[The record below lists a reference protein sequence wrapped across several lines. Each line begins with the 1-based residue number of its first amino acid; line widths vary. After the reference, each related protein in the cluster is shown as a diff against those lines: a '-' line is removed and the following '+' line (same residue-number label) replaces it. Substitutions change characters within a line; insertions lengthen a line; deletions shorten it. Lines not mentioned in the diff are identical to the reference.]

1 MTNNFNHYDEKVK
14 DIPTY
19 QSISSDE
26 IAFVKAAAN
35 RGIVFYGDDASKLF
49 IKCNGNLLSYEKLN
63 TLEFTSLRKRMSV
76 IVRDETGQVP

>member
-1 MTNNFNHYDEKVK
+1 MTNNFYQNDEKNK

-35 RGIVFYGDDASKLF
+35 RDIVFYGDDANKLF
-49 IKCNGNLLSYEKLN
+49 IKHSGKLTSYEKLN

-76 IVRDETGQVP
+76 IVRDHMGQVM